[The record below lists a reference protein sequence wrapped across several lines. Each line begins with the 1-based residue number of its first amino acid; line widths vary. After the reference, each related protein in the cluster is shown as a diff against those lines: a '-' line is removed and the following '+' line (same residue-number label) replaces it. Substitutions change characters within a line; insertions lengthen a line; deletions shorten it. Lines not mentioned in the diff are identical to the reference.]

1 MTTRQLVSFLVLA
14 SLGLAPAI
22 PRDIDDLI
30 RASNAAFH
38 RDDLSTASA
47 LLEQAQ
53 RLAPDPRLV
62 AFNLATI
69 RYHQAQAGQLTALA
83 EAEVLYRCCIE
94 PGDVRRPEAL
104 LGLGTC
110 LLMRGSLAKLDALA
124 LRASIDHFT
133 LCRRDPRCSPETE
146 RAAIWNQQRAR
157 LLLLQAPPP
166 VEPSAEDSTG
176 DEKNPDEPKNGQQKQ
191 PSEGTGDV
199 RPDQTT
205 KGDPDAKSR
214 PTEEPA
220 KRSGP
225 GKGSLTPLP
234 DQADAPPLAAP
245 DAAAY
250 LEEATHRISADWLR
264 HRRGRSRAVSPGG
277 RDW

>member
-1 MTTRQLVSFLVLA
+1 MTTRRLVSFLVLA

-38 RDDLSTASA
+38 QGDLSSASA
-47 LLEQAQ
+47 LLERAQ

-69 RYHQAQAGQLTALA
+69 RYHQARAGQLTALA

-94 PGDVRRPEAL
+94 PGDDRRSEAL

-110 LLMRGSLAKLDALA
+110 LLMRGSLGKLDALS
-124 LRASIDHFT
+124 LRASIDQFT
-133 LCRRDPRCSPETE
+133 LCRRDSRCSPETE

-166 VEPSAEDSTG
+166 IAPSAEDSTG
-176 DEKNPDEPKNGQQKQ
+176 EETNPDKPPTTHQTQ
-191 PSEGTGDV
+191 PSEGNGEAH
-199 RPDQTT
+199 PDPTT

-220 KRSGP
+220 KRTGP

-234 DQADAPPLAAP
+234 DQAEAPPLAAT
-245 DAAAY
+245 DAAAH
-250 LEEATHRISADWLR
+250 LEGATLRISADWLR